1 MKTQPT
7 RLLLLAAI
15 LLVFSAASLRAQDET
30 SPFQVTRYEIDA
42 ELLPEPHQLLA
53 KARLE
58 IRATQS
64 VAAVNL
70 LLNKNLKVERVLD
83 AQGKPLAF
91 EHATGAESF
100 TITFPQALAG
110 GSTTTVSVEYGGVLD
125 PALRPEQ
132 GPKLAVIA
140 PGQSYLLRESRWYP
154 QAANRWERYAM
165 ILTVTVPDGETAL
178 ASGRADAPTTSG
190 GKTRTVFRTAEPT
203 LAGTLVAG
211 RYEKLTPA
219 AGAPIAFYLRSLPA
233 GYASANA
240 DKASDI
246 VAFFSDRFGAL
257 SNPSVAIVEA
267 GDDSWEAYAAPNLLL
282 LPPPQW
288 SSSISPRLL
297 ARGLAAQ
304 WWAARISPATT
315 GDAWL
320 SVGLARYCEALY
332 MEHAAGPAAL
342 EQVLEDLT
350 ITSLVDEAAAP
361 IANAGRL
368 APFSPEFNSV
378 VRDKGAMV
386 FQMLRVVMGDEPF
399 NRLLTT
405 YSQRFAGRA
414 VTIEE
419 FERLAEEIHGQ
430 PLDYFFSEWLRST
443 GVPQFE
449 VDWVIYRTQKGFR
462 VTGQLKQQLEI
473 FRMPIPVHVET
484 EGPPVTQLVEVVG
497 PQTDFSIETFGKP
510 TKIEIDPDF
519 TVLKYTPALRLRVA
533 IARGESLFER
543 GQYFEAAREYQ
554 RALEIKR
561 NSSLA
566 HYRLG
571 ETYFSQRNY
580 QSAANTFREA
590 LNGDREPAW
599 TVVWSHI
606 FLGKIF
612 DISGQRE
619 RAVNEYRRAL
629 ETKDDNQGAL
639 AEADKYLREPYRREE
654 RTIEQIER
662 RD

>member
-7 RLLLLAAI
+7 RLLLAAV
-15 LLVFSAASLRAQDET
+15 LLVFSAASLRAQEDA
-30 SPFQVTRYEIDA
+30 SPFQVVRYEIDA
-42 ELLPEPHQLLA
+42 ELRPESHQLLA

-58 IRATQS
+58 IRATQP

-83 AQGKPLAF
+83 GQGKPLVF
-91 EHATGAESF
+91 EQAAGAESF
-100 TITFPQALAG
+100 TVNFPQTVAG
-110 GSTTTVSVEYGGVLD
+110 GSSTTVSVEYGGVLD

-132 GPKLAVIA
+132 GPKLASIA

-154 QAANRWERYAM
+154 QGTNRWERYAM
-165 ILTVTVPDGETAL
+165 TLTVTVPEGETAL
-178 ASGRADAPTTSG
+178 ASGRADAPTTSS
-190 GKTRTVFRTAEPT
+190 GKARTVFRAAEPT

-211 RYEKLTPA
+211 RHEKLAPA
-219 AGAPIAFYLRSLPA
+219 VGAPIAFYLRALPA
-233 GYASANA
+233 GYASGNA

-246 VAFFSDRFGAL
+246 LAFFSDRFGAL
-257 SNPSVAIVEA
+257 TNASVAIVEA

-282 LPPPQW
+282 LPPRQW

-304 WWAARISPATT
+304 WWAARISPATA
-315 GDAWL
+315 DDSWL
-320 SVGLARYCEALY
+320 GVGLARYCEAVY

-378 VRDKGAMV
+378 ARDKGAMV

-399 NRLLTT
+399 NRLLST

-414 VTIEE
+414 ATIDE
-419 FERLAEEIHGQ
+419 FERLAEEVHGQ

-449 VDWVIYRTQKGFR
+449 IDWVIYRTQKGFR
-462 VTGQLKQQLEI
+462 VSGQLKQQLEI

-497 PQTDFSIETFGKP
+497 PRTDFSIETFGKP

-561 NSSLA
+561 NSSLT

-580 QSAANTFREA
+580 QSSANTFREA
-590 LNGDREPAW
+590 LNGDRDPAW

-629 ETKDDNQGAL
+629 ETKDDTQGAL

>member
-1 MKTQPT
+1 MRTQPT

-100 TITFPQALAG
+100 AINFPQALAS

-132 GPKLAVIA
+132 GPKLAAIA

-154 QAANRWERYAM
+154 QAVNRWERYAM
-165 ILTVTVPDGETAL
+165 TLTVTVPEGETAL
-178 ASGRADAPTTSG
+178 TSGRADAPATLG
-190 GKTRTVFRTAEPT
+190 GKTRTVFRTAEAT

-246 VAFFSDRFGAL
+246 LAFFSDRFGAL

-282 LPPPQW
+282 LPPRQW

-320 SVGLARYCEALY
+320 GLGLARYCEALY

-399 NRLLTT
+399 ARLLTT

-414 VTIEE
+414 VTLEE

-510 TKIEIDPDF
+510 TRIEIDPDF

-590 LNGDREPAW
+590 LNGDRDPAW

-639 AEADKYLREPYRREE
+639 A
-654 RTIEQIER
+654 
-662 RD
+662 

>member
-1 MKTQPT
+1 MKTPT
-7 RLLLLAAI
+7 RRLWVFAAVLL
-15 LLVFSAASLRAQDET
+15 FCAASARAQEEAPAFRVA
-30 SPFQVTRYEIDA
+30 SYEIDA
-42 ELLPEPHQLLA
+42 ELLPEPHQLKA
-53 KARLE
+53 RARLE
-58 IRATQS
+58 IRPAQP

-70 LLNKNLKVERVLD
+70 LLNKNLKVERVVD
-83 AQGKPLAF
+83 AQGKALGF
-91 EHATGAESF
+91 EQTTGAESF
-100 TITFPQALAG
+100 TISFPQPVSAG
-110 GSTTTVSVEYGGVLD
+110 AAATVVVEYGGVLD
-125 PALRPEQ
+125 PALRPES

-154 QAANRWERYAM
+154 QTANRWERYAM
-165 ILTVTVPDGETAL
+165 TLTVTVPEGETAI
-178 ASGRADAPTTSG
+178 ACGRAEAPTTSG
-190 GKTRTVFRTAEPT
+190 GKTRTVFRAPEPT

-211 RYEKLTPA
+211 KYEKLTPA
-219 AGAPIAFYLRSLPA
+219 VGAPLAFYLRSLPP
-233 GYASANA
+233 GYASNNA
-240 DKASDI
+240 DKASETL
-246 VAFFSDRFGAL
+246 AFFSDRFGAL
-257 SNPSVAIVEA
+257 ANPAVAIIEA
-267 GDDSWEAYAAPNLLL
+267 GDDSIEAYAAPNLLL
-282 LPPPQW
+282 LPTRQW

-304 WWAARISPATT
+304 WWTGRISPATA
-315 GDAWL
+315 DDSWL
-320 SVGLARYCEALY
+320 GVGLARYCEAIY

-386 FQMLRVVMGDEPF
+386 FQMLRVVLGDEPF
-399 NRLLTT
+399 ARLLRD

-414 VTIEE
+414 AAIDE
-419 FERLAEEIHGQ
+419 FERLAEEVHGQ

-449 VDWVIYRTQKGFR
+449 MDWVIKRTQKGFR
-462 VTGQLKQQLEI
+462 VDGQLKQQLEI
-473 FRMPIPVHVET
+473 FRMPVPMHVET
-484 EGPPVTQLVEVVG
+484 EGPPVTKLVEVVG
-497 PQTDFSIETFGKP
+497 PRTDFSIETFGKP

-533 IARGESLFER
+533 IARGEALFER
-543 GQYFEAAREYQ
+543 RQYFEASREYQ
-554 RALEIKR
+554 RALEVKR

-571 ETYFSQRNY
+571 ETFFSQRNY
-580 QSAANTFREA
+580 QAAANAFREA
-590 LNGDREPAW
+590 LNGDRDPKW

-629 ETKDDNQGAL
+629 ETKDDTQGAL

>member
-7 RLLLLAAI
+7 RLLLLAA
-15 LLVFSAASLRAQDET
+15 LLLAFSAVSLRAQDEA
-30 SPFQVTRYEIDA
+30 SPFQVSRYEIDA

-58 IRATQS
+58 IRPTQS
-64 VAAVNL
+64 VAAVTL
-70 LLNKNLKVERVLD
+70 RLNKNLKVERVLD

-91 EHATGAESF
+91 EHVTGAESF
-100 TITFPQALAG
+100 TINFAQTLAS
-110 GSTTTVSVEYGGVLD
+110 GSSTTVSVEYGGVLD

-132 GPKLAVIA
+132 GPKLASIA

-154 QAANRWERYAM
+154 QTTNRWERYAM
-165 ILTVTVPDGETAL
+165 TLTVTVPEGETAL

-190 GKTRTVFRTAEPT
+190 GKTRTVFRAAEPT

-219 AGAPIAFYLRSLPA
+219 VGAPIAFYLRSLPA
-233 GYASANA
+233 GYASGNA
-240 DKASDI
+240 DKASEI
-246 VAFFSDRFGAL
+246 LAFFSDRFGAL
-257 SNPSVAIVEA
+257 ANPWVAIVEA

-282 LPPPQW
+282 LPPRQW

-304 WWAARISPATT
+304 WWAARISPATA
-315 GDAWL
+315 DDSWL
-320 SVGLARYCEALY
+320 GVGLARYCEAIY
-332 MEHAAGPAAL
+332 MENAAGPAAL

-399 NRLLTT
+399 ARLLTT

-414 VTIEE
+414 ATIDD
-419 FERLAEEIHGQ
+419 FERLAEEVHGQ

-449 VDWVIYRTQKGFR
+449 IEWVIYRTQKGFR
-462 VTGQLKQQLEI
+462 VSGQLKQQLEI
-473 FRMPIPVHVET
+473 FRMPIPMHVET

-497 PQTDFSIETFGKP
+497 PRTDFSIETFGKP

-519 TVLKYTPALRLRVA
+519 TVLKYTPTLRLRVA

-571 ETYFSQRNY
+571 ETFFSQRNY

-590 LNGDREPAW
+590 LNGDRDPAW
-599 TVVWSHI
+599 TAVWSHI

-629 ETKDDNQGAL
+629 ETKDDTQGAL

-654 RTIEQIER
+654 RSIEQIER
-662 RD
+662 KD